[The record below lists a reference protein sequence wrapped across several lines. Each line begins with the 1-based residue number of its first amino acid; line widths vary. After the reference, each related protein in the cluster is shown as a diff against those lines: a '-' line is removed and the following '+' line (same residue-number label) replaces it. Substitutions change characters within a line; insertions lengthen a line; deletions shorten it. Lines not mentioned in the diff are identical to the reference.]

1 VPTKVTKVRWVDEVD
16 RAHKLTEPL
25 GIQWIAITP
34 EISDSEMQEFR
45 AEDPDLGPLVEW
57 LTDGQTPSADVL
69 REQSLKTKSL

>member
-1 VPTKVTKVRWVDEVD
+1 
-16 RAHKLTEPL
+16 
-25 GIQWIAITP
+25 
-34 EISDSEMQEFR
+34 MQEFR